1 MEPLEKHED
10 NTHINGVFY
19 RLWMQDGALMGARF
33 DKAIDPDTDEF
44 ITNTLNI
51 PRLSANDSD
60 TAANELRTHLI
71 VTGTVS
77 DDNEAMF
84 SLGALL
90 GGGTASDEGANF
102 VVDAVEAIEKVQ
114 ADVTALLALDTQ
126 PSGLEAILDGQWAKL
141 DTALDTI
148 FGDDSDAVRDD
159 APREEDILDD
169 IADILDALSSEDA
182 FVAATAADGGGVF
195 EDQALGSDAAA
206 NAFNRATWSASATLG
221 MTGDTRY
228 GTAIRKKSDDATS
241 DAAPEA
247 YGAFSYATMQQT
259 VRTADAA
266 AVSLTGIA
274 SYSGGTRAINMSGDT
289 YSGTMDLQVRFKAE
303 KVSGVVSG
311 LEDADGL
318 PWKHNFADVER
329 IVLEDADL
337 NRNAKFEGTGNNAQV
352 FYTANSG
359 LLRPVPTSSTLNGI
373 LLGQGADA
381 GSAANGTWTVGTGNS
396 ALSGGFGVVHVGDAS
411 RPTPGGDDG
420 SEVGGMLLTT
430 VDATPTTNFAA
441 AVLEADG
448 TLKVTGRKFGWTGRD
463 GATAPTYQALGA
475 AGDETMI
482 TAEYDLADLAG
493 NNGATVPVNGPK
505 WIDGVINTLTE
516 ERDLLA
522 TLQGLNS
529 SDTQTAE
536 LAAWQRVQDVIQFN
550 LFGETGQLPAK
561 FDVNYADDGN
571 EATADLSSEAEAVD
585 LIDRALDALSS
596 NAKLEAAV
604 RPDGTGIFA
613 YWNTG
618 TPDVADT
625 EAREDRGSYVIFDD
639 GFDQRRWEFI
649 TGALTGTGKARTIAN
664 FRGEREHKVWATM
677 GTTDFTRFGV
687 WRREDTTSARRNDG
701 NNDTNPNQI
710 RTHGGPGAF
719 AYSPLDATHVG
730 TLNNLS
736 FPAEGTAR
744 YTGETVAYQLT
755 TILTGTAQVDVS
767 WGAPENVNAG
777 TTVGTMALTISGL
790 ASAVGDPL
798 TQGGSATVA
807 DNNPGN
813 EIADIVFGSANIIVG
828 ATGAYANNLIVGTAG
843 TADDAGNVDYTEIA
857 AVGRYRRADAA
868 GDITATGTQTVK
880 ALFVGQG
887 VDGPLGVIGTW
898 TLTDGTVGRYA
909 DTGDHADDY
918 GLSIVGAFGAQI
930 P

>member
-1 MEPLEKHED
+1 
-10 NTHINGVFY
+10 
-19 RLWMQDGALMGARF
+19 MQDGALMGARF
-33 DKAIDPDTDEF
+33 DKAIDADTDEF
-44 ITNTLNI
+44 TTNTLNI

-60 TAANELRTHLI
+60 TVANELRTHLI

-84 SLGALL
+84 SIGDLL
-90 GGGTASDEGANF
+90 GGGTASDEGPNF
-102 VVDAVEAIEKVQ
+102 VAEAVKSIEKVQ

-126 PSGLEAILDGQWAKL
+126 PSGLEAILDGQWTKL

-148 FGDDSDAVRDD
+148 FGLDSDAARDD

-182 FVAATAADGGGVF
+182 FVAATAEDGGGVF

-206 NAFNRATWSASATLG
+206 NAFNRAMWSASATLG

-241 DAAPEA
+241 DAAQEA

-274 SYSGGTRAINMSGDT
+274 SYSGGTRAINMSGDA

-318 PWKHNFADVER
+318 PWKHSFADVDR
-329 IVLEDADL
+329 IVLDDADL
-337 NRNAKFEGTGNNAQV
+337 RRNAKFDGSGTNAQV

-381 GSAANGTWTVGTGNS
+381 GSAANGTWTVGTGSN

-420 SEVGGMLLTT
+420 SAVGGMLLTT
-430 VDATPTTNFAA
+430 VDPDATNNSAA
-441 AVLEADG
+441 AQIADG
-448 TLKVTGRKFGWTGRD
+448 MLKVTGRKFGWAGRD
-463 GATAPTYQALGA
+463 GDTVPTYQALGA
-475 AGDETMI
+475 AGAETMI
-482 TAEYDLADLAG
+482 TAEWDLATLAG
-493 NNGATVPVNGPK
+493 NNGATVAVNGDK
-505 WIDGVINTLTE
+505 WVDGVIATLTE

-522 TLQGLNS
+522 TLQGLDSN
-529 SDTQTAE
+529 DTQTAE
-536 LAAWQRVQDVIQFN
+536 VAAWQRVRDAIQYN

-561 FDVNYADDGN
+561 FDVNYADDSDA
-571 EATADLSSEAEAVD
+571 ATADLSSEAEAVD

-596 NAKLEAAV
+596 SAKLEAAV

-618 TPDVADT
+618 TADDPETTDV
-625 EAREDRGSYVIFDD
+625 REDRGRYVIFDD

-649 TGALTGTGKARTIAN
+649 TGALTATGKARTIGN
-664 FRGEREHKVWATM
+664 FLGEREHKVWATM
-677 GTTDFTRFGV
+677 GTTDYTRFGV

-701 NNDTNPNQI
+701 GTEGNQI
-710 RTHGGPGAF
+710 RDHGGPGAF
-719 AYSPLDATHVG
+719 AYSPLDGTHVG

-736 FPAEGTAR
+736 FPAGGSAR

-767 WGAPENVNAG
+767 WGTPADVNTG

-798 TQGGSATVA
+798 TQGGTATVA
-807 DNNPGN
+807 ADGSTTGN
-813 EIADIVFGSANIIVG
+813 EIADIVFGAANIIVG
-828 ATGAYANNLIVGTAG
+828 ATGAYANNMIVGTAG
-843 TADDAGNVDYTEIA
+843 TPDDDNNVDYTEA
-857 AVGRYRRADAA
+857 EAVGRYRQAGAG
-868 GDITATGTQTVK
+868 GDIDATGTQTVK

-898 TLTDGTVGRYA
+898 TLTDTSVGRIA
-909 DTGDHADDY
+909 PTGDHTDDI
-918 GLSIVGAFGAQI
+918 GQSIVGAFGAQI